1 MEKTVTLKN
10 STDVQIRDLTAD
22 DVDRSLTFFRNLP
35 PDERIYLRNDVT
47 RREVVEERIRIMS
60 SGRIQR
66 LVAVHDDQ
74 IVADGSLESEGY
86 SWKGH
91 VAELRILVT
100 PAFRHQ
106 SLGMLLARDLYLIA
120 ASKRVEELVVKLMRP
135 QEASH
140 RIVERLGF
148 REEAVIRDYV
158 QDTNGNK
165 HDLVIMRCR
174 LQKLMHEMEE
184 YFMADDWQRTR

>member
-10 STDVQIRDLTAD
+10 STDVQIRDLTEN

-35 PDERIYLRNDVT
+35 PNERIYLRNDVT

-60 SGRIQR
+60 SGRIRR
-66 LVAVHDDQ
+66 LVAIHDDQ

-91 VAELRILVT
+91 VSELRILVA

-120 ASKRVEELVVKLMRP
+120 ASKKVE
-135 QEASH
+135 
-140 RIVERLGF
+140 
-148 REEAVIRDYV
+148 
-158 QDTNGNK
+158 
-165 HDLVIMRCR
+165 
-174 LQKLMHEMEE
+174 
-184 YFMADDWQRTR
+184 